1 MKCKLFLLLW
11 LSMLTFDAVAQ
22 NAVQTDSTTAISP
35 LIQKENILQRL
46 SSRGSDTG
54 TVTLTQPALLSN
66 LLTRNFSSIDGVSQ
80 IKVDGY
86 RVQLFAGSNSREARE
101 AAQKIA
107 KDVKQEFDYHVYSL
121 FDSPRWICRVGDF
134 QTYEAANQ
142 AMRELR
148 ARGNYKEA
156 VIVRDKVLVDF
167 Y

>member
-11 LSMLTFDAVAQ
+11 MSMMTLGAVAQ
-22 NAVQTDSTTAISP
+22 NTVQVDSTMQIFPS
-35 LIQKENILQRL
+35 KKGNIMQRL
-46 SSRGSDTG
+46 NSRSRNKG
-54 TVTLTQPALLSN
+54 TVTLTQPRLLN
-66 LLTRNFSSIDGVSQ
+66 DLLTNNFRSIDGVSQ

-86 RVQLFAGSNSREARE
+86 RVQLFAGSNSRQARE
-101 AAQKIA
+101 SAQNIA
-107 KDVKQEFDYHVYSL
+107 KDVKQQFDYRVYSL

-148 ARGNYKEA
+148 AKGNYKEA

>member
-1 MKCKLFLLLW
+1 MKCKLFFILFI
-11 LSMLTFDAVAQ
+11 SMITFSAVAQ
-22 NAVQTDSTTAISP
+22 DVVKDSTMQNIPS
-35 LIQKENILQRL
+35 LQKVNILERL
-46 SSRGSDTG
+46 YNRDGNKG
-54 TVTLTQPALLSN
+54 TVTITQPMLLN
-66 LLTRNFSSIDGVSQ
+66 ELLTRNFNSIEGATQ

-86 RVQLFAGSNSREARE
+86 RVQLFAGSNSRQARE

-107 KDVKQEFDYHVYSL
+107 KEVRQQFDYRVYSL

-148 ARGNYKEA
+148 AKGNYKEA
-156 VIVRDKVLVDF
+156 VIVRDKVLFDF